1 MTWYDIS
8 LHQMA
13 DRLFSM
19 DVSLVAYPLV
29 FAAGLLTNCCPCNVV
44 LVPLMIG
51 YVGGF
56 SRSKERG
63 RALFY
68 SALFAG
74 GIVTTLCLLGILA
87 SVVGAFIA
95 PFRTVCLWAIA
106 LIAAVM
112 GCFCLGAIR
121 FKLPGLARVPT
132 SERFRKRGPWAAFV
146 LGLAA
151 GVVATPCTTPVL
163 TVILAYVAVQARLLY
178 GISLLLAYSV
188 GFVVPLLL
196 AGGFAG
202 FLMGLQKLQERTR
215 YRAWIERGS
224 GVLLILFALYL
235 LRLAAGY

>member
-1 MTWYDIS
+1 MTWYDSS

-13 DRLFSM
+13 DRLFSL

-29 FAAGLLTNCCPCNVV
+29 FAGGLLTNFCPCNVV
-44 LVPLMIG
+44 LVPMMIG

-63 RALFY
+63 RALLY
-68 SALFAG
+68 SGLFAG
-74 GIVTTLCLLGILA
+74 GIVTTLCVLGVLA

-95 PFRTVCLWAIA
+95 PFRTACLWGIA
-106 LIAAVM
+106 VIAAAM
-112 GCFCLGAIR
+112 GYYCLGAIKFR
-121 FKLPGLARVPT
+121 LPGLAKLP
-132 SERFRKRGPWAAFV
+132 SMERLKNRGPWAAFV

-178 GISLLLAYSV
+178 GVSLLLAYSV

-196 AGGFAG
+196 AGAFAG
-202 FLMGLQKLQERTR
+202 FLMGLKNLQERTK
-215 YRAWIERGS
+215 YREWIEKGC
-224 GVLLILFALYL
+224 GVLLFLFALYL
-235 LRLAAGY
+235 VKVATGH

>member
-1 MTWYDIS
+1 
-8 LHQMA
+8 
-13 DRLFSM
+13 
-19 DVSLVAYPLV
+19 
-29 FAAGLLTNCCPCNVV
+29 
-44 LVPLMIG
+44 
-51 YVGGF
+51 
-56 SRSKERG
+56 
-63 RALFY
+63 
-68 SALFAG
+68 
-74 GIVTTLCLLGILA
+74 
-87 SVVGAFIA
+87 
-95 PFRTVCLWAIA
+95 
-106 LIAAVM
+106 M
-112 GCFCLGAIR
+112 GCFCLERR
-121 FKLPGLARVPT
+121 FKFARPRVPT

>member
-1 MTWYDIS
+1 MTWYDSS

-13 DRLFSM
+13 ERLFAM
-19 DVSLVAYPLV
+19 DVSLLSYPLV
-29 FAAGLLTNCCPCNVV
+29 FVGGLLTNCCPCNVV

-63 RALFY
+63 RAALY
-68 SALFAG
+68 SAMFAG
-74 GIVTTLCLLGILA
+74 GIVFTLCALGVLA
-87 SVVGAFIA
+87 SAVGAFIA
-95 PFRTVCLWAIA
+95 PFRSACLWAIA
-106 LIAAVM
+106 AIAALM
-112 GCFCLGAIR
+112 GSYCLGAIR
-121 FKLPGLARVPT
+121 FRLPGLAHVPT
-132 SERFRKRGPWAAFV
+132 REGLKKRGPWAAFV

-178 GISLLLAYSV
+178 GVSLLLAYAV

-196 AGGFAG
+196 AGCFAD
-202 FLMGLQKLQERTR
+202 FLMGLQRLQDRTK
-215 YRAWIERGS
+215 YRVWIEKGS

-235 LRLAAGY
+235 FKLASGH